1 MSSHEM
7 HLVIP
12 ANTDDVLMMRM
23 AVSAFGLLCG
33 LDADLIGDLRIVTN
47 ECCECLMGR
56 ARLPEKLEL
65 QTALRDGRMQLS
77 FRAVGAQASE
87 GQPIDRDMAYGILST
102 LMPEVQLRE
111 DESGIVQIDCSMPA
125 SGDGAHE

>member
-56 ARLPEKLEL
+56 AHLPEKLEL
-65 QTALRDGRMQLS
+65 QTALQNGRMQLS
-77 FRAVGAQASE
+77 FRAAGAQAGE